1 MKKTL
6 IALATLAAAGTAFAQ
21 STVTISG
28 VLDVSAASVTGS
40 GTTATTKI
48 QSINANRGS
57 ATSAINFN
65 IVEDLG
71 GGMKAQAFY
80 ALDPR
85 KIIND
90 PAAQWE
96 RAETYVGLS
105 GGFGNIRLGSIN
117 TAALSVNGAGGPF
130 GTATGGAFAE
140 IQTAAGGAVRFAN
153 SMRYDAPT
161 FVPGLALNLTYAPG
175 NKDATSGGALPTV
188 SDVGVAYTSGP
199 LQVSFSS
206 LTRSATVAQDAVA
219 STATTAGGSVGSAAV
234 AAGVKTTFNS
244 IAANYTIGSLRLMA
258 GVGKGDM
265 GGATKDTDLVRFGAT
280 YTMGAVALHAQYNS
294 VEIGNAANNKRSA
307 TGVRADYSLSKRTA
321 VYAGYE
327 AYDSGAA
334 TANKRNTAL
343 VGVRHSF

>member
-1 MKKTL
+1 
-6 IALATLAAAGTAFAQ
+6 
-21 STVTISG
+21 VTISG

-206 LTRSATVAQDAVA
+206 LTRSATVAQAA
-219 STATTAGGSVGSAAV
+219 TAAATTGLSSSVSALGTAAV
-234 AAGVKTTFNS
+234 DAGVKTTFNS

-307 TGVRADYSLSKRTA
+307 TGVRADYNLSKRSA

-343 VGVRHSF
+343 VGIRHSF